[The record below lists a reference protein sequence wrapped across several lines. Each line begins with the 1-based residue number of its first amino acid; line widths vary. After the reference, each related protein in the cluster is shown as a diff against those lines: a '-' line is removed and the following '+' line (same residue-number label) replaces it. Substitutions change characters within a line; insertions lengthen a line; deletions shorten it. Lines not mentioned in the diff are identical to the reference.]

1 MIGLNSHVAEFVS
14 LENDL
19 HDCLDLGET
28 SHEEVQAS
36 HQARVS
42 LWFNLRASSV
52 RLRDVFLKMLFAFRP
67 CCISSFLRHN

>member
-1 MIGLNSHVAEFVS
+1 MIELNSHVAEFGS

-19 HDCLDLGET
+19 HDCLDDLGET

-52 RLRDVFLKMLFAFRP
+52 RLRDVFENG
-67 CCISSFLRHN
+67 LRYPFMMHQFVHG